1 MSYPTKMEA
10 NGHIYNINT
19 DYRVALACLRVISD
33 VSITDLE
40 RFYACESLL
49 LGYDVLSQDEYILK
63 TKIKE
68 YLMCGREES
77 SDNSEIDMD
86 YFQDEKYIRT
96 SIKQVYH
103 GLDILKLDYLHW
115 YEFNELIEG
124 LTTDSV
130 LERIRELR
138 TYDVS
143 NISDE
148 KEKQRIIK
156 AKEKVAL
163 KKPKKELTKSQK
175 ESVKK
180 FYELTKINPKRK

>member
-1 MSYPTKMEA
+1 MPYPTKMEA
-10 NGHIYNINT
+10 NGHIYPINT
-19 DYRVALACLRVISD
+19 DYRVALACLRAIGD
-33 VSITDLE
+33 TSITDLE

-49 LGYDVLSQDEYILK
+49 LGYNVLPQDEYILK
-63 TKIKE
+63 SKIKE
-68 YLMCGREES
+68 YLMCGREENN
-77 SDNSEIDMD
+77 DNSEIDMD

-156 AKEKVAL
+156 AKEKIAL

-175 ESVKK
+175 ESVKR
-180 FYELTKINPKRK
+180 FYELTKITPKRK